1 MTGVSV
7 VAVTSGKTREPAI
20 SAMLAAE
27 SGDVDGSV
35 LRGRPCDVA
44 WQLVAGE
51 CGQRNVVVAD
61 Q

>member
-1 MTGVSV
+1 M
-7 VAVTSGKTREPAI
+7 AVTSGKTREPAI